1 VQLGLLFVSSR
12 QPDVWSLGV
21 LLFLFF
27 CGFNVLEASQPSQAS
42 RLAPPSVRG
51 AALGVYNTLQ
61 SLGIFAGGAAGGW
74 VAKQLGSQG
83 LFMGCAA
90 LMALWLVLAWGMRF
104 MPATQEAAS
113 PGGSAVTATTADSS
127 AR

>member
-1 VQLGLLFVSSR
+1 
-12 QPDVWSLGV
+12 
-21 LLFLFF
+21 
-27 CGFNVLEASQPSQAS
+27 
-42 RLAPPSVRG
+42 
-51 AALGVYNTLQ
+51 VYNTLQ

-83 LFMGCAA
+83 LFLGCAA

-104 MPATQEAAS
+104 MPATAEATS
-113 PGGSAVTATTADSS
+113 HGRSAVTATTADSS

>member
-1 VQLGLLFVSSR
+1 
-12 QPDVWSLGV
+12 V

-74 VAKQLGSQG
+74 VAKQMGSQG
-83 LFMGCAA
+83 LFLGCAA

>member
-1 VQLGLLFVSSR
+1 L
-12 QPDVWSLGV
+12 
-21 LLFLFF
+21 
-27 CGFNVLEASQPSQAS
+27 
-42 RLAPPSVRG
+42 
-51 AALGVYNTLQ
+51 
-61 SLGIFAGGAAGGW
+61 
-74 VAKQLGSQG
+74 
-83 LFMGCAA
+83 GCAA